1 MSEHF
6 DPRRHR
12 VWAVDVTHTYRTY
25 VVAES
30 AEEADAA
37 AAAHTDA
44 DLGVETAR
52 RVTRQLTLPLP
63 ESDDAV
69 AWGPVRWGRRW
80 LRVNELL
87 RLLEKPRP
95 APPVVPTDQLRL
107 LGGWDWVRLAAA
119 VDSSRPVLRA
129 IQVRDGRAVAT
140 DRRRLHTAPV
150 CCPDGLWDPE
160 LMEPVAGDYPTCEA
174 ALDIDG
180 PLMELHDLPAVWEL
194 LRVARPGTVELP
206 CGLGRCT
213 LDADQLAEALLG
225 AATAERIL
233 LAAAAGDTAIRLDFP
248 DLGRT
253 AVLGRLA
260 GRHPS
265 ADLSLFVRPLELAGS
280 GR

>member
-12 VWAVDVTHTYRTY
+12 VWAVEVTHTYRTY

-30 AEEADAA
+30 APAADAA
-37 AAAHTDA
+37 
-44 DLGVETAR
+44 
-52 RVTRQLTLPLP
+52 TREITVPLT
-63 ESDDAV
+63 EDAV
-69 AWGPVRWGRRW
+69 ALGPVRWGRRW

-87 RLLEKPRP
+87 RLIARPRP
-95 APPVVPTDQLRL
+95 APPVIPTDQLRL

-119 VDSSRPVLRA
+119 VHCRQPVLRA
-129 IQVRDGRAVAT
+129 VQVVGGRAVAT
-140 DRRRLHTAPV
+140 DGRRLHTAPIT
-150 CCPDGLWDPE
+150 CPDGLWDPE
-160 LMEPVAGDYPTCEA
+160 LMEPVAGDYPSYEA
-174 ALDIDG
+174 ALDRDG
-180 PLMELHDLPAVWEL
+180 PVMELCDLPALWEL
-194 LRVARPGTVELP
+194 LRVARPGTVTLP

-225 AATAERIL
+225 AATADRIL

-253 AVLGRLA
+253 AVLSGLA

-265 ADLSLFVRPLELAGS
+265 ADLSQFVRPLEP